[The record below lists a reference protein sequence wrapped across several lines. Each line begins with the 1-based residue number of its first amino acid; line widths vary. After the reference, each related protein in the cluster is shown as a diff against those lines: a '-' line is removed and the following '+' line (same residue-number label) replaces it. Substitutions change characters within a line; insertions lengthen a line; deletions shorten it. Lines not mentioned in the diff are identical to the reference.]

1 MRQLSNPNQTWHEKR
16 KILQKSQVGE
26 GVATG
31 LASLTLPL
39 IGNFLRI
46 KREKY

>member
-1 MRQLSNPNQTWHEKR
+1 VRQLSNPNQTWHEKR

-26 GVATG
+26 GVA
-31 LASLTLPL
+31 SSTLPL